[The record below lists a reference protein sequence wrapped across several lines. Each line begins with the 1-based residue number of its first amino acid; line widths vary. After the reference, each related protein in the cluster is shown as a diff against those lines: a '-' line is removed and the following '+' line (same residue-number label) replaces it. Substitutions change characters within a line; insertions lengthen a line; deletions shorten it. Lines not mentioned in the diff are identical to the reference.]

1 MVSGRMKR
9 TTLVLSAPP
18 HIPEVCSDRGTMI
31 KTLFIATV
39 STFWM
44 NLALAQSPS
53 RSVVKLTS
61 NTQVSE
67 NFGSGVCL
75 DTPCLHVL
83 TDFHVVALLG
93 TALKVEGVGVASVRS
108 ATGPED
114 TGAIEMSVAG
124 SVFKYNP
131 ARDLTLLTLR
141 HPLPSS
147 FQGLALAED
156 SPSLGQRV
164 QMVARHRDT
173 YDTAT
178 GNVVAEGL
186 QYKSAGHLVEMPG
199 HFLMDCISR
208 PGNSGGAVIDANGKL
223 LGLVEIHTTTPSDKS
238 GTSVLPAKMI
248 VGFLREWEPRLSSR
262 LFGEYKADSSAVRE
276 FHIDPPVKLDH
287 PPVMPAG
294 ADPQALALALQSGVA
309 KSLAAM
315 QQMVARQS
323 VRFWGQG
330 ERERSAIYEVAMYSD
345 GQLFR
350 TVAGTELTAGA
361 LPSARSGVLLDSEWH
376 DTMALIGSVHLDY
389 LGTSTHSNEAVEVFS
404 FHSKASDA
412 VCSFRERTATLVGH
426 KDETRFVACDGI
438 VVADKT
444 MNVLGIARGISPGFG
459 SVSEWQALTRY
470 GRVKLQNSD
479 ESYILPLSTE
489 LSLRFKNGKSYNAS
503 EVWSD
508 YHVFGAES
516 ILRLN

>member
-1 MVSGRMKR
+1 
-9 TTLVLSAPP
+9 
-18 HIPEVCSDRGTMI
+18 
-31 KTLFIATV
+31 
-39 STFWM
+39 
-44 NLALAQSPS
+44 
-53 RSVVKLTS
+53 
-61 NTQVSE
+61 
-67 NFGSGVCL
+67 
-75 DTPCLHVL
+75 
-83 TDFHVVALLG
+83 
-93 TALKVEGVGVASVRS
+93 
-108 ATGPED
+108 
-114 TGAIEMSVAG
+114 MSVAG

-131 ARDLTLLTLR
+131 ARDLALLTLR
-141 HPLPSS
+141 HPLPVS
-147 FQGLALAED
+147 FQGLALADD
-156 SPSLGQRV
+156 SPTVGQRV

-178 GNVVAEGL
+178 GNVIAEGL
-186 QYKSAGHLVEMPG
+186 QYKSSGQLVEMAG

-223 LGLVEIHTTTPSDKS
+223 LGLVEIHTTTLNDRS

-248 VGFLREWEPRLSSR
+248 LGFLREWEPQLSTR
-262 LFGEYKADSSAVRE
+262 LFGKYKVESSEVRE
-276 FHIDPPVKLDH
+276 FPIEPPVRLDH
-287 PPVMPAG
+287 APIIPAG
-294 ADPQALALALQSGVA
+294 ADSQALALALQRGVA

-315 QQMVARQS
+315 QQMVAKQS

-330 ERERSAIYEVAMYSD
+330 ERERSATYEVAMYSD

-350 TVAGTELTAGA
+350 TVAGTDLTAGA
-361 LPSARSGVLLDSEWH
+361 LPSVRSGVLLDSEWH
-376 DTMALIGSVHLDY
+376 DTMALIGSVQLNY
-389 LGTSTHSNEAVEVFS
+389 LGTSSHSNELVQVFS
-404 FHSKASDA
+404 FHGKASDA

-426 KDETRFVACDGI
+426 KDQTRFVACDGI
-438 VVADKT
+438 VVADKA

-470 GRVKLQNSD
+470 GRVNLQNSD

-489 LSLRFKNGKSYNAS
+489 VSLKFKNGKSYNAS

>member
-1 MVSGRMKR
+1 
-9 TTLVLSAPP
+9 
-18 HIPEVCSDRGTMI
+18 MI
-31 KTLFIATV
+31 KTLLIVTV
-39 STFWM
+39 SNFWM
-44 NLALAQSPS
+44 NMALAQSPS
-53 RSVVKLTS
+53 RAVVKLTS
-61 NTQVSE
+61 NTQFSE

-83 TDFHVVALLG
+83 TDYHVVALLG
-93 TALKVEGVGVASVRS
+93 TGLTVEGVAVASVRS

-114 TGAIEMSVAG
+114 KDAVEMSVAG

-131 ARDLTLLTLR
+131 ARDLTLLKLR
-141 HPLPSS
+141 HPLPVW
-147 FQGLALAED
+147 FQGLTLADD
-156 SPSLGQRV
+156 SPSPGQRV
-164 QMVARHRDT
+164 QMVARHRDA

-186 QYKSAGHLVEMPG
+186 QYKSSGHLVEMPG
-199 HFLMDCISR
+199 HFLVDCSSR

-223 LGLVEIHTTTPSDKS
+223 LGLVEIHTTPLNDRS
-238 GTSVLPAKMI
+238 GTSVLPAKLI
-248 VGFLREWEPRLSSR
+248 VGFLRDWEPQLSSR
-262 LFGEYKADSSAVRE
+262 LFGKSKVDSSVVGE
-276 FHIDPPVKLDH
+276 FHVDPPVRLDG
-287 PPVMPAG
+287 PPVIPAG
-294 ADPQALALALQSGVA
+294 ADPHALALALQRGVA

-315 QQMVARQS
+315 QQMVAKQS

-330 ERERSAIYEVAMYSD
+330 ERERAATYEVAMYSD

-350 TVAGTELTAGA
+350 TVAGTDLTAGA

-389 LGTSTHSNEAVEVFS
+389 LGASSHSNELVEVFS

-426 KDETRFVACDGI
+426 KDQTRFVACEGI

-444 MNVLGIARGISPGFG
+444 LNVLGIARGISPGFG

-470 GRVKLQNSD
+470 GRVNLQNRD

-489 LSLRFKNGKSYNAS
+489 VALKFKNEKSYHAS

-508 YHVFGAES
+508 YRVFGAES